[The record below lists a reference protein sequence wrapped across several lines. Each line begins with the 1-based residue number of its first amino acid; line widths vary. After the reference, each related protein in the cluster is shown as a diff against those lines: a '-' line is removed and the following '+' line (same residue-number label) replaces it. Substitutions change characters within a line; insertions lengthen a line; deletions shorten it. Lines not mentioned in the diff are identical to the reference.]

1 MQGTCAFSEAKEEND
16 GERGESVEHRQE
28 VSKAVIQ
35 RLPRY
40 YRNIC
45 ELKAEGAQRI
55 SSRALAERMGL
66 TASQIR
72 QDFNC
77 FGGFGQQ
84 GYGYN
89 IEKLQEELGAIL
101 GLRAG
106 RTAILLGVGNLGR
119 ALLNN
124 FNFSASGFELLC
136 AFDASPELIGRSFGG
151 YEVRDTKELE
161 RYIDELHPDVAVLT
175 IPRGNAPAI
184 ARSLVERGIRGLW
197 NFTGEDLHLEGLGV
211 PVENV
216 HLSDSLMTLCQLVG
230 MAEENED

>member
-1 MQGTCAFSEAKEEND
+1 M
-16 GERGESVEHRQE
+16 EHKQE

-45 ELKAEGAQRI
+45 ELKAEGEQRI
-55 SSRALAERMGL
+55 SSKALAERMGL

-89 IEKLQEELGAIL
+89 IDKLQEELGAIM
-101 GLRAG
+101 GLRTG
-106 RTAILLGVGNLGR
+106 RTAILLGAGNLGR

-124 FNFSASGFELLC
+124 FNFSASAAIELCLRIC
-136 AFDASPELIGRSFGG
+136 
-151 YEVRDTKELE
+151 
-161 RYIDELHPDVAVLT
+161 
-175 IPRGNAPAI
+175 
-184 ARSLVERGIRGLW
+184 
-197 NFTGEDLHLEGLGV
+197 
-211 PVENV
+211 
-216 HLSDSLMTLCQLVG
+216 M
-230 MAEENED
+230 

>member
-1 MQGTCAFSEAKEEND
+1 M
-16 GERGESVEHRQE
+16 EHRQE

-106 RTAILLGVGNLGR
+106 RTAILLGAGNLGR

-151 YEVRDTKELE
+151 WLA
-161 RYIDELHPDVAVLT
+161 LH
-175 IPRGNAPAI
+175 
-184 ARSLVERGIRGLW
+184 
-197 NFTGEDLHLEGLGV
+197 GLGF
-211 PVENV
+211 
-216 HLSDSLMTLCQLVG
+216 LGISLANPIAWGFALCYCAFMVTRMLRK
-230 MAEENED
+230 EDKQAAK

>member
-1 MQGTCAFSEAKEEND
+1 M
-16 GERGESVEHRQE
+16 ERKQE

-45 ELKAEGAQRI
+45 ELKAEGEQRI
-55 SSRALAERMGL
+55 SSKALAERMGL

-89 IEKLQEELGAIL
+89 IDKLQEELGAIM
-101 GLRAG
+101 GLRTG
-106 RTAILLGVGNLGR
+106 RTAILLGAGNLGR

-136 AFDASPELIGRSFGG
+136 AFDANPQLIGQRFGG
-151 YEVRDTKELE
+151 HEVRSADTLAEFSATSRMWRCSPFREEML
-161 RYIDELHPDVAVLT
+161 RVLHAVWWSAVSAVCG
-175 IPRGNAPAI
+175 ISPARTFI
-184 ARSLVERGIRGLW
+184 WRDWAFRSKTCTCR
-197 NFTGEDLHLEGLGV
+197 T
-211 PVENV
+211 
-216 HLSDSLMTLCQLVG
+216 
-230 MAEENED
+230 A

>member
-1 MQGTCAFSEAKEEND
+1 M
-16 GERGESVEHRQE
+16 ERKQE

-45 ELKAEGAQRI
+45 ELKAEGEQRI
-55 SSRALAERMGL
+55 SSKALAERMGL

-89 IEKLQEELGAIL
+89 IDKLQEELGAIM
-101 GLRAG
+101 GLRTG
-106 RTAILLGVGNLGR
+106 RTAILLGAGNLGR

-136 AFDASPELIGRSFGG
+136 AFDGKPAAHRPARLAAMRCAARIRLRSSLSATSRMWRCSPFRAEMLR
-151 YEVRDTKELE
+151 V
-161 RYIDELHPDVAVLT
+161 LHAV
-175 IPRGNAPAI
+175 
-184 ARSLVERGIRGLW
+184 W
-197 NFTGEDLHLEGLGV
+197 
-211 PVENV
+211 
-216 HLSDSLMTLCQLVG
+216 
-230 MAEENED
+230 

>member
-1 MQGTCAFSEAKEEND
+1 M
-16 GERGESVEHRQE
+16 EHRQE

-136 AFDASPELIGRSFGG
+136 AFDANPDLIGRSFGG
-151 YEVRDTKELE
+151 HAVKAAGELDA
-161 RYIDELHPDVAVLT
+161 YIAEHHPDVAVLT

-184 ARSLVERGIRGLW
+184 ARDLVERGVRGLW

-230 MAEENED
+230 MAEESDN